1 MADDQARVGGIPGAT
16 VSTGLLAGQ
25 TPDLAASILKA
36 SRVQDSLVSNPWGSD
51 SAADLP
57 LPLPR
62 PSQPPLAGSAMPEL
76 GGFDPTPFGDPRAG
90 LGAGRGVLGVDAAQQ
105 MLKTAASRLQHDPI
119 MQKQRQIM
127 ANATSSHSLSYS
139 SGASTPAPEL
149 ADQDPWQSAQPRTS
163 LASEFAGLAGSAVAP
178 NPAASPFGEVL
189 PQQNLTPIVVRP
201 GAGEPQVGS
210 SVTYDQDESPDAGS
224 SPGAD
229 PSGAWPGPPIGRHV
243 TAKASATWSDVLPRV
258 GPHVPLPV
266 EHFELDT
273 IELSVAPERGGFVFK
288 HINYV
293 LVSKLKNSS
302 VLRRYSD
309 FLWLADVL
317 SKRYPF
323 RILPSLPP
331 KKAVGADQVF
341 IEKRR
346 RSLARFM
353 NFVVN
358 HPVFRKDDMVFNFL
372 IWSTD
377 IQSFRN
383 SQAISVEEE
392 FNSLQLSEEMRQSVP
407 LDVAERTKK
416 FQGTIDFRLQQ
427 IHSQCAVMEHAAARM
442 QETAQDYERFGA
454 ILNKIADQPDEADPD
469 PGHASKAAAEGR
481 HIASAF
487 KNSSQV
493 YQEQALSTLDGLVE
507 GLFAHRDM
515 LHALQ
520 ELMQRKDRSISGL
533 MIDSVTKR
541 IQQNRAKLNELA
553 HRHSTPRDLERL
565 AHTIDQDQRELE
577 FLKVRAEFIH
587 FCVWSE
593 LLLFYRLNDRLSVL
607 YKTHAAREALVHR
620 KQSNIWSLLAGPIT
634 ATEISFGTPMSVS
647 TSAPPTLAHPESPHL
662 QPRSP
667 F

>member
-36 SRVQDSLVSNPWGSD
+36 SRVQDSL
-51 SAADLP
+51 
-57 LPLPR
+57 
-62 PSQPPLAGSAMPEL
+62 L

-323 RILPSLPP
+323 RIH
-331 KKAVGADQVF
+331 QVF

-620 KQSNIWSLLAGPIT
+620 KQSNVCRLGGLP
-634 ATEISFGTPMSVS
+634 
-647 TSAPPTLAHPESPHL
+647 
-662 QPRSP
+662 
-667 F
+667 